1 MKLLWYIKYH
11 KVITRMDNVYQLLHR
26 PLIWTVVLLF
36 ILFYPMLISIYV
48 FLPLLIGIM
57 GYIMILGI
65 EEGKLHYILMSILY
79 FINLEVNLSLP
90 IFLIII
96 MVLLVYV
103 LFYRYLTH
111 FRSCY
116 VCRPILSVI
125 LIDIFYLG
133 GLLAYDFVFQCTSIV
148 LDNILLYSLIVDILV
163 VVIL

>member
-1 MKLLWYIKYH
+1 
-11 KVITRMDNVYQLLHR
+11 MDIFYKLLHR
-26 PLIWTVVLLF
+26 PLIWIVVLLF

-65 EEGKLHYILMSILY
+65 EQGKLHYILISTIY

-90 IFLIII
+90 FFLTMI

-103 LFYRYLTH
+103 LFYHYLSY
-111 FRSCY
+111 FRDCY
-116 VCRPILSVI
+116 VCRPVLLVI
-125 LIDIFYLG
+125 LIDVFYLG
-133 GLLAYDFVFQCTSIV
+133 ALLVYDFIFQGTSIV

-163 VVIL
+163 VAIL